1 MALEK
6 IVHIVAV
13 SSIERAE
20 QARACYARGF
30 HAEIYANY
38 EELTAARPYRGLVLA
53 EDIAERGG
61 IGALMGAMAGDGFWL
76 PVIATA
82 PAADPR
88 RVVEAVRCGA
98 LDYLTLPLDPERLLV
113 AVEAA
118 ISEGQAMG
126 AAQRQAVEA
135 RAKLATL
142 TARENEVL
150 DLLVAGSSNK
160 MIARELAISP
170 RTVEIHRAN
179 MMSKLD
185 AHHAADAVRL
195 RLEAALGGGAAGALP
210 LALRSRAG

>member
-1 MALEK
+1 MALERL
-6 IVHIVAV
+6 VHIVAL

-20 QARACYARGF
+20 QARACYALGF

-53 EDIAERGG
+53 EDLAGRGG
-61 IGALMGAMAGDGFWL
+61 TGALIEGMAAYGFWL

-82 PAADPR
+82 PFADPR

-98 LDYLTLPLDPERLLV
+98 LDYLTLPLDPDRLL
-113 AVEAA
+113 AALEAA

-126 AAQRQAVEA
+126 ATQRQAVEA

-142 TARENEVL
+142 TAREIEVL

-160 MIARELAISP
+160 KIARELAISP

-185 AHHAADAVRL
+185 AHHAVDAVRL
-195 RLEAALGGGAAGALP
+195 RLEAAMG
-210 LALRSRAG
+210 SRASAMPVAARAR